1 MLLPYLNIMLL
12 GWEALFCLIAAITL
26 VEAPPGEKKH
36 NLIWMQASA
45 ALLLGLEAAV
55 WYYQGRPGNMIRWV
69 VWLCNLGD
77 FLLNHFVLLLLH
89 RCAAHC

>member
-1 MLLPYLNIMLL
+1 MLLPYFNIMLL

-36 NLIWMQASA
+36 NLIWMQLSA

-55 WYYQGRPGNMIRWV
+55 W
-69 VWLCNLGD
+69 
-77 FLLNHFVLLLLH
+77 
-89 RCAAHC
+89 